1 MPLALGI
8 KIAIAA
14 FLAEYVD
21 STLGMGYGTLLTPLL
36 LLMGFNPLEVVP
48 CVLLSE
54 FFTGL
59 LAGFTHHKAGNVNL
73 SLKSTNITFI
83 LRETKDLGYIK
94 TYKKTISLDLK
105 IALLLIACS
114 FVGTVLG
121 VLIAVILSKFWLNI
135 YIGSLVL
142 TIGVVIL
149 FTLNKKYGFSAKKI
163 AVLGLIASAN
173 KGVSGG
179 GYGPLITAGQI
190 LSGVKAKSVV
200 GITSFSEA
208 ITCFVGIITYL
219 LTVQNLNWSIAP
231 FNVIGAVLA
240 VPLAALSVKIT
251 NEKRMR
257 LMIGIVTI
265 ILGVLTIIKTIYH

>member
-1 MPLALGI
+1 M
-8 KIAIAA
+8 
-14 FLAEYVD
+14 
-21 STLGMGYGTLLTPLL
+21 
-36 LLMGFNPLEVVP
+36 
-48 CVLLSE
+48 
-54 FFTGL
+54 
-59 LAGFTHHKAGNVNL
+59 
-73 SLKSTNITFI
+73 
-83 LRETKDLGYIK
+83 
-94 TYKKTISLDLK
+94 
-105 IALLLIACS
+105 
-114 FVGTVLG
+114 LG

-135 YIGSLVL
+135 YIGCLVL

-149 FTLNKKYGFSAKKI
+149 FTLNKKYGFSAKKV

-208 ITCFVGIITYL
+208 ITCFVGITTYL

-231 FNVIGAVLA
+231 FNVIGTISA

-251 NEKRMR
+251 SEKRMR

-265 ILGVLTIIKTIYH
+265 ILGALTIIKTIYH